1 MNSKFSHLLNG
12 KTALAAIGLLLLAAG
27 CRTSGDRGSATTFT
41 TESRAKTASA
51 APKAVIYR
59 MNGDFSTYVP
69 VQTDASRSHLISFP
83 APTDITEH
91 TEPVSLPKGWW
102 LDRQGVGLNTAFIS
116 ITRDKYASM
125 DNAPEPGH
133 IMESI
138 LPAAFVT
145 ETAVLPFT
153 LHHALDNRQEVDS
166 IINNGMRGIK
176 VKKRMIMHLDEPHH
190 IDGTER

>member
-1 MNSKFSHLLNG
+1 MRKQFSHLLNG
-12 KTALAAIGLLLLAAG
+12 TTAITAMGLLLLATG
-27 CRTSGDRGSATTFT
+27 CRASGERGSATTFT
-41 TESRAKTASA
+41 TETKTSSA
-51 APKAVIYR
+51 PPKALIYR

-83 APTDITEH
+83 APTDITEV

-116 ITRDKYASM
+116 ITRDKYSSL
-125 DNAPEPGH
+125 DGAPEPGY

-153 LHHALDNRQEVDS
+153 LHHALDNRHEVDS

-176 VKKRMIMHLDEPHH
+176 VKKRLMMHLDEPHH